1 MSKEYE
7 DFGAFLTGFV
17 IGGLVGAAVAL
28 LVAPQSGEDT
38 RTLIMDKSIELK
50 DKVGESAEELKQKA
64 HEYQWKSTK
73 SEPAVIEETVV
84 AEVTPN
90 NDLSEFSE

>member
-38 RTLIMDKSIELK
+38 RTMIMDKSIELK
-50 DKVGESAEELKQKA
+50 DKVGESAEELKLKA
-64 HEYQWKSTK
+64 NEYQWKSTK
-73 SEPAVIEETVV
+73 SEPEVIEETIVV
-84 AEVTPN
+84 EEIAES
-90 NDLSEFSE
+90 DIS